1 MKKRVFVYLMAKRN
15 FVVSKEKV
23 LSVVKSIIK
32 MRK

>member
-1 MKKRVFVYLMAKRN
+1 MKKRVFVYLMAKRS

-23 LSVVKSIIK
+23 VPVVKSVIK